1 MLSYPG
7 EDKVLDCIPLLDIE
21 NVVVVSLSHAA
32 MLETPVATPNRS
44 EKSRK
49 TMGSRKTEMGNFA
62 AENGSTVRRMASPE
76 NPTRS
81 SNGALL
87 SQGSCWKATP
97 CGEIGSS
104 LGRVRC
110 VEACNVLSEENA
122 EMFCDGQ
129 RGLDVR
135 QAQTP
140 STPLKLLGTWPG
152 QVARSRGGLW
162 QFCCHRIA
170 NTALALSITV
180 MQELIAESC
189 NPSNKQPYP
198 GQTGTAPRVEQN
210 CKQPVHARMRTKA
223 WFMLQ
228 GLRRNLENLATRTGA
243 LCVGAAQE
251 RAIKTYHLLTERVPK
266 FFADIARKMYGSSA
280 A

>member
-1 MLSYPG
+1 
-7 EDKVLDCIPLLDIE
+7 
-21 NVVVVSLSHAA
+21 
-32 MLETPVATPNRS
+32 
-44 EKSRK
+44 
-49 TMGSRKTEMGNFA
+49 MGSRKTEMGNFA
-62 AENGSTVRRMASPE
+62 AENEPAVRRMASPE
-76 NPTRS
+76 NPTRPD
-81 SNGALL
+81 NGAFL

-198 GQTGTAPRVEQN
+198 GQTGTAPADKSV
-210 CKQPVHARMRTKA
+210 VHVTGSEAKSREFGNTYWCTVCGGSARARKKNISPSHRTSTKI
-223 WFMLQ
+223 
-228 GLRRNLENLATRTGA
+228 LRRYRSENVQLIGNPVA
-243 LCVGAAQE
+243 
-251 RAIKTYHLLTERVPK
+251 RV
-266 FFADIARKMYGSSA
+266 
-280 A
+280 